1 MEHTAEQR
9 IAVVIEDDADI
20 RNLLRTILVQ
30 SGFSPILTS
39 NGEDGIEAVRVH
51 EPLLTTLDVQMP
63 GMDGF
68 AVAKRLREFSSTYII
83 MLTGQTEEIDVI
95 QGLDSGADDYLV
107 KPFRPRELRA
117 RVDSLLRRP
126 RQVAGES
133 DAARPAASGAVPTG
147 ATADAASAT
156 PAVEQ
161 APAPQAQPVQP
172 PAQPAQPTQP
182 QAQPVQ
188 PVQPTPV
195 QQPAAPV
202 EVIAHQAP
210 PAAATPPV
218 QHSAPLPGA
227 GSAGI
232 SPAGEGSSQ
241 EVLDWKGLRVD
252 RATRVATVDGSMID
266 LTRSEFDLLAALL
279 ASGRRVRSKADLVLT
294 LRGEGYVTTY
304 YVNDADKRA
313 VEVHMANLRR
323 KIGDSSTT
331 PRWIETVRGVGYRLA
346 AD

>member
-1 MEHTAEQR
+1 MESPTEQR

-51 EPLLTTLDVQMP
+51 QPVLTTLDVQMP

-83 MLTGQTEEIDVI
+83 MLTGQSDEIDVI

-126 RQVAGES
+126 RQVGG
-133 DAARPAASGAVPTG
+133 DAVAAPAPASAPQAAPVDQVPPAAFPAPVEPAPPAGPPVVHVPPTVTQPVPVQAPDTQLPPAPPAVPTEPPPG
-147 ATADAASAT
+147 
-156 PAVEQ
+156 
-161 APAPQAQPVQP
+161 PVQH
-172 PAQPAQPTQP
+172 
-182 QAQPVQ
+182 
-188 PVQPTPV
+188 
-195 QQPAAPV
+195 AAPV
-202 EVIAHQAP
+202 AP
-210 PAAATPPV
+210 GP
-218 QHSAPLPGA
+218 

-232 SPAGEGSSQ
+232 SPRGEGGSG
-241 EVLDWKGLRVD
+241 EALAWKGLAAD
-252 RATRVATVDGSMID
+252 RATRVATVDGQMVD

-331 PRWIETVRGVGYRLA
+331 PRWIETVRGVGYRLT

>member
-1 MEHTAEQR
+1 MNPWFDSVLLMEFPAEQR

-30 SGFSPILTS
+30 SGFSPVLTS
-39 NGEDGIEAVRVH
+39 SGEEGIEAVRVH
-51 EPLLTTLDVQMP
+51 EPLLTTLDVHMP

-83 MLTGQTEEIDVI
+83 MLTGQTDEIDIV

-126 RQVAGES
+126 RQVGGETRRAPDSPAGARV
-133 DAARPAASGAVPTG
+133 AAAPPVAPGAPV
-147 ATADAASAT
+147 T
-156 PAVEQ
+156 PDP
-161 APAPQAQPVQP
+161 APAQ
-172 PAQPAQPTQP
+172 
-182 QAQPVQ
+182 
-188 PVQPTPV
+188 QPTPV
-195 QQPAAPV
+195 QQPAAPA
-202 EVIAHQAP
+202 ELIAPRVSRQ
-210 PAAATPPV
+210 
-218 QHSAPLPGA
+218 PGLEA
-227 GSAGI
+227 QSPMQGSGSAGI
-232 SPAGEGSSQ
+232 SPAGEGEGH
-241 EVLDWKGLRVD
+241 EVLEWKGLRVD
-252 RATRVATVDGSMID
+252 RATRVATVDGTPID
-266 LTRSEFDLLAALL
+266 LTRSEFDLLAALM

>member
-1 MEHTAEQR
+1 MESPVEQR

-51 EPLLTTLDVQMP
+51 EPVLTTLDVQMP

-83 MLTGQTEEIDVI
+83 MLTGQTDEIDVI

-126 RQVAGES
+126 RHVGAEVSVGAGQLPPT
-133 DAARPAASGAVPTG
+133 APPAA
-147 ATADAASAT
+147 
-156 PAVEQ
+156 PA
-161 APAPQAQPVQP
+161 APAAPVVPAEPVVEP
-172 PAQPAQPTQP
+172 PALQP
-182 QAQPVQ
+182 QPGEPQQ
-188 PVQPTPV
+188 VQPTPV

-202 EVIAHQAP
+202 EVIAAQAAPAAP
-210 PAAATPPV
+210 PLQQQP
-218 QHSAPLPGA
+218 SPLTGG

-232 SPAGEGSSQ
+232 SPAGEGSGH

>member
-1 MEHTAEQR
+1 MESPAEQR

-83 MLTGQTEEIDVI
+83 MLTGQTDEIDVI

-126 RQVAGES
+126 RHVGAEPASGGE
-133 DAARPAASGAVPTG
+133 ATPPAAAPAAPVQPT
-147 ATADAASAT
+147 
-156 PAVEQ
+156 PVVQ
-161 APAPQAQPVQP
+161 QPAPQPQPVHAQPVQSL
-172 PAQPAQPTQP
+172 
-182 QAQPVQ
+182 
-188 PVQPTPV
+188 PV
-195 QQPAAPV
+195 QQPAAPA
-202 EVIAHQAP
+202 EVVAHVP
-210 PAAATPPV
+210 PTQPQVPR
-218 QHSAPLPGA
+218 QPSPLQGG

-232 SPAGEGSSQ
+232 SPVGEGAGQ

>member
-1 MEHTAEQR
+1 MESPTEQR

-83 MLTGQTEEIDVI
+83 MLTGQIDEIDVI

-126 RQVAGES
+126 RHVGAPHVPDTGT
-133 DAARPAASGAVPTG
+133 RPFAEPT
-147 ATADAASAT
+147 
-156 PAVEQ
+156 
-161 APAPQAQPVQP
+161 APAPLVEPAPVQREAPVVQPPQPVQAQPAQAQPVQP
-172 PAQPAQPTQP
+172 L
-182 QAQPVQ
+182 
-188 PVQPTPV
+188 PV
-195 QQPAAPV
+195 QQPAAPP
-202 EVIAHQAP
+202 EVMTHPSPVPSQAP
-210 PAAATPPV
+210 QQPSPWD
-218 QHSAPLPGA
+218 GG

-232 SPAGEGSSQ
+232 SPAGEGAGP

>member
-1 MEHTAEQR
+1 MEPTTEQR

-83 MLTGQTEEIDVI
+83 MLTGQIDEIDVI

-126 RQVAGES
+126 RGMGAASSVQSAATGPATDAVAPGPAPVAQPEPV
-133 DAARPAASGAVPTG
+133 APAA
-147 ATADAASAT
+147 
-156 PAVEQ
+156 Q
-161 APAPQAQPVQP
+161 QPVQP
-172 PAQPAQPTQP
+172 PLQ
-182 QAQPVQ
+182 QPVQ
-188 PVQPTPV
+188 SLPV
-195 QQPAAPV
+195 QQPAAAP
-202 EVIAHQAP
+202 EVLAQSS
-210 PAAATPPV
+210 PV
-218 QHSAPLPGA
+218 QQPTPQQPFPEQPSPMSGG

-232 SPAGEGSSQ
+232 SPAGEGSGP
-241 EVLDWKGLRVD
+241 EVLAWKGLRVD
-252 RATRVATVDGSMID
+252 RATRVVTVDGSMID

-279 ASGRRVRSKADLVLT
+279 VSGRRVRSKADLVLT

>member
-1 MEHTAEQR
+1 MDVSTEQR

-39 NGEDGIEAVRVH
+39 TGEDGIEAVRVH

-83 MLTGQTEEIDVI
+83 MLTGQTDEIDVI

-126 RQVAGES
+126 RHVGS
-133 DAARPAASGAVPTG
+133 DASTGTHAPPPVADPAVPAATVTPPTTTPPVPVTE
-147 ATADAASAT
+147 S
-156 PAVEQ
+156 
-161 APAPQAQPVQP
+161 PAPQ
-172 PAQPAQPTQP
+172 PAQPAP
-182 QAQPVQ
+182 QPV
-188 PVQPTPV
+188 PVPASQMQPTPV
-195 QQPAAPV
+195 QPTTAPV
-202 EVIAHQAP
+202 QEATHLVQPPHAP
-210 PAAATPPV
+210 QTTPAVV
-218 QHSAPLPGA
+218 QGS

-232 SPAGEGSSQ
+232 SPAGEGSGH

>member
-1 MEHTAEQR
+1 MEH
-9 IAVVIEDDADI
+9 
-20 RNLLRTILVQ
+20 
-30 SGFSPILTS
+30 
-39 NGEDGIEAVRVH
+39 
-51 EPLLTTLDVQMP
+51 
-63 GMDGF
+63 
-68 AVAKRLREFSSTYII
+68 
-83 MLTGQTEEIDVI
+83 
-95 QGLDSGADDYLV
+95 
-107 KPFRPRELRA
+107 
-117 RVDSLLRRP
+117 
-126 RQVAGES
+126 
-133 DAARPAASGAVPTG
+133 
-147 ATADAASAT
+147 
-156 PAVEQ
+156 
-161 APAPQAQPVQP
+161 QPVQP
-172 PAQPAQPTQP
+172 L
-182 QAQPVQ
+182 
-188 PVQPTPV
+188 PV
-195 QQPAAPV
+195 QQPAAPAEITTHPSPV
-202 EVIAHQAP
+202 QAQAP
-210 PAAATPPV
+210 
-218 QHSAPLPGA
+218 QQSSPLGGG

-232 SPAGEGSSQ
+232 SPAGEGAGH

>member
-1 MEHTAEQR
+1 MDSSTDQR

-51 EPLLTTLDVQMP
+51 EPVLTTLDVQMP

-83 MLTGQTEEIDVI
+83 MLTGQTDEIDII

-126 RQVAGES
+126 RTVGAEPT
-133 DAARPAASGAVPTG
+133 APAAP
-147 ATADAASAT
+147 AA
-156 PAVEQ
+156 
-161 APAPQAQPVQP
+161 
-172 PAQPAQPTQP
+172 QP
-182 QAQPVQ
+182 QAAPEPATPPVA
-188 PVQPTPV
+188 PTPAPATVQPTPV
-195 QQPAAPV
+195 QQPAAPP
-202 EVIAHQAP
+202 EVIAPTPVAPTPTAP
-210 PAAATPPV
+210 PSWPQHAPSGQPVAAD
-218 QHSAPLPGA
+218 PGP
-227 GSAGI
+227 GTAGI
-232 SPAGEGSSQ
+232 SPPGEGAGH
-241 EVLDWKGLRVD
+241 EVLDWKGLAVD
-252 RATRVATVDGSMID
+252 RATRVATVDGSMVD